1 MSIAAVA
8 RRRFLAIL
16 GAAAVV
22 PAAARAGA
30 LPVIGQA
37 AGFALVRETGAP
49 LALSDLAGKVVLV
62 DFIYTG
68 CPDICPLLTQKLAE
82 VQDALGPAFG
92 KDVVFVSITMDP
104 AVDTPEVLRDY
115 AESLGCN
122 PAGWAFLTGSADE
135 IRKAAFAYG
144 VYFSKTPSGFIDHN
158 AMTSLV
164 DRSGRL
170 RVQYMGTAFDPAE
183 LERDLRSLIGEAG
196 AT

>member
-1 MSIAAVA
+1 VNIADVA

-22 PAAARAGA
+22 PVAARAGA
-30 LPVIGQA
+30 LPVIGPA
-37 AGFALVRETGAP
+37 ADFSLVRETGAP
-49 LALSDLAGKVVLV
+49 LARRDLEGRVVLV

-82 VQDALGPAFG
+82 VQDALGPSFGRDVAF
-92 KDVVFVSITMDP
+92 VTITLDP
-104 AVDTPEVLRDY
+104 EVDTPAVLRDY
-115 AESLGCN
+115 AESLGCD
-122 PAGWAFLTGSADE
+122 PAGWAFLSGNLAD
-135 IRKAAFAYG
+135 IRKVATAYG
-144 VYFSKTPSGFIDHN
+144 VFFRKTPSGFVDHN